1 MFGPM
6 EFIVIAAVVL
16 GIILLLGGR
25 GRGQPDTSAA
35 SGSLDIDWEAAN
47 DEQVRDWVAQG
58 NKIQAIKR
66 YRELTGAGL
75 KDAKD
80 AIDYLFLHPDAPD
93 KLKEKIRRLEL
104 DDSGLRDLIEEGRTD
119 EAVEV
124 YRKFAGVDE
133 YTARDAIDQLAREVK
148 DKDE

>member
-1 MFGPM
+1 M

-25 GRGQPDTSAA
+25 GRNQADVSAA
-35 SGSLDIDWEAAN
+35 SGAFDIDWEAAN

-58 NKIQAIKR
+58 QKIQAIKR
-66 YRELTGAGL
+66 YRDLTGIGL

-80 AIDYLFLHPDAPD
+80 AIDYLSLHPNAPD

-104 DDSGLRDLIEEGRTD
+104 DDSGLRDLIAEGRAD

-133 YTARDAIDQLAREVK
+133 YTARDAIRKITAELRDG
-148 DKDE
+148 